1 MIELVMED
9 WLMAVTE
16 ALVSKAR
23 VAPARH
29 LAWVPVALV
38 LLSAGWASNQFTPML
53 LVYHDSLGLS
63 TGTLEA
69 MFGFYALGL
78 IPGLLLAGELSHTRG
93 RRPVVL
99 WAAVLSLAG
108 TLALAFA
115 GQAVWALFAGRLLT
129 GFSTGAVFSAGTAW
143 LRELSLP
150 PFGKASDHATARR
163 AAIAMTSGF
172 ALGPLAAGLL
182 AQWAPLPGV
191 VPYLPHVA
199 VMVIVL
205 AALPAAPETL
215 SERATGAIRRS
226 LPSAWSSR
234 FRGVVAPMAPWVFV
248 CPGVAFALLPSIVG
262 ADSATDGIA
271 LTATITTITAIAGVL
286 AQPLARR
293 LDAGAATN
301 RAATAGLL
309 VLVAG
314 LALAALTAGEHED
327 WMLVPSAIMLGGA
340 YGLCLV
346 AGLIEVQRLSPPTAL
361 AGLTAIYYALGYLG
375 FAAPFVLALA
385 AHLASYTVL
394 LAITAALALATMA
407 YVTRQSRRHHV

>member
-1 MIELVMED
+1 
-9 WLMAVTE
+9 
-16 ALVSKAR
+16 
-23 VAPARH
+23 
-29 LAWVPVALV
+29 
-38 LLSAGWASNQFTPML
+38 
-53 LVYHDSLGLS
+53 
-63 TGTLEA
+63 
-69 MFGFYALGL
+69 
-78 IPGLLLAGELSHTRG
+78 
-93 RRPVVL
+93 
-99 WAAVLSLAG
+99 
-108 TLALAFA
+108 
-115 GQAVWALFAGRLLT
+115 
-129 GFSTGAVFSAGTAW
+129 
-143 LRELSLP
+143 
-150 PFGKASDHATARR
+150 
-163 AAIAMTSGF
+163 MTSGF
-172 ALGPLAAGLL
+172 ALGPLSAGLL

-199 VMVIVL
+199 VTVIVL
-205 AALPAAPETL
+205 ATLPATPETL
-215 SERATGAIRRS
+215 SERAPGAIRRS
-226 LPSAWSSR
+226 LPSARSSR

-286 AQPLARR
+286 AQPVARR
-293 LDAGAATN
+293 IDAGAATN

-314 LALAALTAGEHED
+314 LAIAALTAGEHQD

-346 AGLIEVQRLSPPTAL
+346 AGLIEVQQLSPPTAL

-407 YVTRQSRRHHV
+407 HVTRQSRRHHV